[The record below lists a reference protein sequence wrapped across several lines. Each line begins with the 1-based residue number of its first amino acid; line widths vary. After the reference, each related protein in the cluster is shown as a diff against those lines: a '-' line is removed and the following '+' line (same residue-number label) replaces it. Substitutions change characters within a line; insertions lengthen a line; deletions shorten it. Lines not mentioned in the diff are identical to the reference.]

1 MTNDIESKSGREFFL
16 EPSDDA
22 MNEKL
27 QYALDKSTRKYYH
40 HTAEISSVT
49 LTDGESNVSY
59 TSDIREIHQFS
70 EIFGGSAS
78 DIFEKVRTEDEDGGT
93 ELVLDNEEYF
103 QLYPHITGTVAFA
116 DRNYESSETVM
127 ILTASGA
134 ARTVIFTGLSSREV
148 NGGDQAD
155 TGTLIGQCGS
165 EPIYIRCYDDMG
177 QLMKI
182 NIDD

>member
-1 MTNDIESKSGREFFL
+1 
-16 EPSDDA
+16 

-93 ELVLDNEEYF
+93 VLVN
-103 QLYPHITGTVAFA
+103 I
-116 DRNYESSETVM
+116 SSFIPT
-127 ILTASGA
+127 
-134 ARTVIFTGLSSREV
+134 
-148 NGGDQAD
+148 
-155 TGTLIGQCGS
+155 
-165 EPIYIRCYDDMG
+165 
-177 QLMKI
+177 
-182 NIDD
+182 